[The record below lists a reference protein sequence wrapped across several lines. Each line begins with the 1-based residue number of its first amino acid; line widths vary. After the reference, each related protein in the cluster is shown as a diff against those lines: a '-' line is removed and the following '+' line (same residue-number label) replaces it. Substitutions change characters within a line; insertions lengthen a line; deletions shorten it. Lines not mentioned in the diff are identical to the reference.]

1 MRTLT
6 LLFAVS
12 ALALAAPA
20 EAKKPAPQ
28 KKDSASKKDKCGFCY
43 GTELKS
49 KPTLD
54 SDLSEERKAILT
66 SAESYIHKVSDCGGE
81 GREKLG
87 ADVLEQIYKDGLQD
101 GWKDM
106 MSKQIRPANHSKW
119 SGPWSWCAIYAVAA
133 VRKAGITDL
142 HWGTGKLV
150 GRKAIGGHKGAK
162 PGDIAFWTGGLNH
175 HDIIEKIDGK
185 TVYTIDGNQEC
196 SGIMR
201 KKRDLSKMAGYYKI
215 VND

>member
-1 MRTLT
+1 MRILVAA
-6 LLFAVS
+6 FAVA

-20 EAKKPAPQ
+20 HAKPPAKKPAP
-28 KKDSASKKDKCGFCY
+28 AKKDKCSFCY
-43 GTELKS
+43 LTESKT
-49 KPTLD
+49 KPTWD
-54 SDLSEERKAILT
+54 SDLSEQRQGILKA
-66 SAESYIHKVSDCGGE
+66 AESYIRTVSDCGGE

-87 ADVLEQIYKDGLQD
+87 ADVLDQIYKDGLQE
-101 GWKDM
+101 GYKPM
-106 MSKQIRPANHSKW
+106 MASQVKPANHSKW
-119 SGPWSWCAIYAVAA
+119 QGPWSWCAIYAVAA

-142 HWGTGKLV
+142 HWGTGKMV
-150 GRKAIGGHKGAK
+150 GRKPIAGHNGAK

-201 KKRDLSKMAGYYKI
+201 KKRQLSNMAGYYKT
-215 VND
+215 VDD